1 MPTLLVI
8 SGLDPTGGAGLL
20 ADARVAAEHQVRAV
34 GVITASTVQDT
45 SGVRSVLPLPAE
57 HVGEALAAL
66 LGDVEVDAVKIGM
79 LGDVRIA
86 EVIARALAA
95 TSAPVVWDPVFQASR
110 GAALLEGDIEAAAAA
125 LLPEARLVTPNL
137 EEAGRLTGR
146 TLASLEDMRA
156 AAEALVGRG
165 AAAAL
170 IKGGHLPG
178 DRSPDVLLDGK
189 TATVLDAS
197 RVATGPVHGTG
208 CVLSS
213 AIAARL
219 AHGDTLVE
227 AARAAKHYLW
237 QKLATAIAI
246 GRGARCLV

>member
-110 GAALLEGDIEAAAAA
+110 GAALLSASR
-125 LLPEARLVTPNL
+125 PES
-137 EEAGRLTGR
+137 AGRVSNVGPC
-146 TLASLEDMRA
+146 AFGAWLESSHMQADRN
-156 AAEALVGRG
+156 GRG
-165 AAAAL
+165 SNCRRSRRPNRAGNRLRPAAGSGWCAPRP
-170 IKGGHLPG
+170 GGRSGPRSWRVRPPNQPG
-178 DRSPDVLLDGK
+178 
-189 TATVLDAS
+189 T
-197 RVATGPVHGTG
+197 
-208 CVLSS
+208 
-213 AIAARL
+213 
-219 AHGDTLVE
+219 
-227 AARAAKHYLW
+227 AAK
-237 QKLATAIAI
+237 
-246 GRGARCLV
+246 